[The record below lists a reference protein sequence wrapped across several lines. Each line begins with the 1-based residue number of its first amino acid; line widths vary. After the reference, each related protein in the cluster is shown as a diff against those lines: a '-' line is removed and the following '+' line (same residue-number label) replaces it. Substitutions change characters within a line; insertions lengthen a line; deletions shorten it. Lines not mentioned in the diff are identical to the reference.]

1 MEAASSRAA
10 GKPGGRAATPAAIRP
25 ADGSADR
32 FSHNRGREDAQR
44 MQASTH
50 RWRLVVA
57 LGFTQIT
64 AWGSVYYVFALL
76 LPHLHA
82 QLGTSKEAVVGAF
95 SLALLTSGLLAP
107 WVGRRIDRHG
117 GRWLMSAGSI
127 LGALGLVLLSRVD
140 SLAQLYFAWLLLGV
154 SMAATLYDPAFA
166 VLARVFDQGYRRA
179 ITVLTLFGGF
189 ASTVFWPLTQL
200 LIDRYGWRDATA
212 LLGLFNLLLCLP
224 LHLLFVPARGRTPA
238 AATAA
243 PSAASASASPGR
255 SSRDLRAALREPAFY
270 LLCGAF
276 TANAL
281 VFSAM
286 AVHMLPM
293 LVDKGLTPLQAAAI
307 GALAGPMQVLG
318 RAVEM
323 LFGGRFRATQVALV
337 ATGLLPLSLLLFHL
351 LGPMSLG
358 YLAFA
363 FLYGAGNGVTTIV
376 RGAIPAEL
384 YGRDHYGAINGA
396 LAAPVLVAK
405 ASGPLVA
412 AMVWTLS
419 GGYGALPLALA
430 AVAALSVLLLLLLR
444 APRAQSTSHA

>member
-1 MEAASSRAA
+1 MQGSRH
-10 GKPGGRAATPAAIRP
+10 P
-25 ADGSADR
+25 
-32 FSHNRGREDAQR
+32 
-44 MQASTH
+44 
-50 RWRLVVA
+50 WRLVAA
-57 LGFTQIT
+57 LGLAQIT

-82 QLGTSKEAVVGAF
+82 ELGARKEAVVGAF

-107 WVGRRIDRHG
+107 WVGRQIDRHG
-117 GRWLMSAGSI
+117 GRGLMSAGSV
-127 LGALGLVLLSRVD
+127 LAALGLVLLSRVD
-140 SLAQLYFAWLLLGV
+140 SLPGLYLAWLLLGV

-166 VLARVFDQGYRRA
+166 VLAKTFDHGYRRA

-212 LLGLFNLLLCLP
+212 LLGLLNLLLCVP
-224 LHLLFVPARGRTPA
+224 LHLRFVPAGARRA
-238 AATAA
+238 AAA
-243 PSAASASASPGR
+243 PASAADASTRGH
-255 SSRDLRAALREPAFY
+255 DLRTALREPAFY

-293 LVDKGLTPLQAAAI
+293 LVDKGLSPLQAAAI

-318 RAVEM
+318 RVLEL
-323 LFGGRFRATQVALV
+323 LFGARFRATQVALV
-337 ATGLLPLSLLLFHL
+337 ASAMLPLSLLLFHA
-351 LGPMSLG
+351 LGPISAL

-363 FLYGAGNGVTTIV
+363 FLYGAGNGVITLV
-376 RGAIPAEL
+376 RGAIPAEI
-384 YGRDHYGAINGA
+384 YGRTHYGAINGA
-396 LAAPVLVAK
+396 MAAPVLIAK

-412 AMVWTLS
+412 ALVWTLS
-419 GGYGALPLALA
+419 GGYASLALVLA
-430 AVAALSVLLLLLLR
+430 AVAALTVVLLGFVQGARR
-444 APRAQSTSHA
+444 ARASHA